1 MKTQNTGPISSRS
14 QRGFSLIELMVAI
27 TLGFIVVGAIGY
39 LYLGSRQ
46 TFRTTDAMSRI
57 QENARYA
64 LQTTARDVRMA
75 GYVGCGNLQAMT
87 VTTIASPPVPTLTP
101 AIAITGLDSGSGAA
115 LFGGIARPAGD
126 AISVMGA
133 FGGGVNLA
141 GNLDPSN
148 ANAQIQ
154 GNPYGFQQNDVLIVT
169 NCTNADI
176 FKVTNVPG
184 SSGLV
189 TLAYGSG
196 SNTNNRVS
204 GTYGQNAFVMKMEQ
218 YTYFIGTNPSGGRS
232 LYRTSLS
239 EGTVELADNVWDMQV
254 QYGYDSTG
262 DVDTADIYYSA
273 GNVPDWTRVVSAR
286 ISLLLVSADN
296 VLSGPQTYQYFANTA
311 TSLSAMTPS
320 GGALDR
326 LRLHQ
331 VFTTTVG
338 IRNRLP

>member
-14 QRGFSLIELMVAI
+14 QRGFSLVELMVAI
-27 TLGFIVVGAIGY
+27 TLGFIVVGAVGY

-46 TFRTTDAMSRI
+46 TFRSTDAMSRI

-64 LQTTARDVRMA
+64 LQTMAHDVRMA

-87 VTTIASPPVPTLTP
+87 VTTIANPPVPALTP
-101 AIAITGLDSGSGAA
+101 AIAITGLDSGAGAA
-115 LFGGIARPAGD
+115 SFGGIARPAGD

-141 GNLDPSN
+141 GNLIPSN
-148 ANAQIQ
+148 ANVQVQ
-154 GNPYGFQQNDVLIVT
+154 GNPFGFQQNDVLVVT

-176 FKVTNVPG
+176 FKVTNNPG
-184 SSGLV
+184 SSGTV
-189 TLAYGSG
+189 TLASGNG
-196 SNTNNRVS
+196 SNTGNRV
-204 GTYGQNAFVMKMEQ
+204 GTYGPDAFVMKMEQ

-286 ISLLLVSADN
+286 ISLLMVSQDN
-296 VLSGPQTYQYFANTA
+296 VLSAPQTYNFNGASVTA
-311 TSLSAMTPS
+311 T
-320 GGALDR
+320 DR
-326 LRLHQ
+326 RMYQ

-338 IRNRLP
+338 VRNRLS